1 MAPAQTEEIAAFLKE
16 YSAWTHEEDK
26 LVRHVV
32 CADFV
37 EALGLLVRIG
47 VAAEKVD
54 HHPELFNVYNRVTI
68 GLCTHDA
75 GDVVT
80 EKDLSLAT
88 TLEGLIP

>member
-1 MAPAQTEEIAAFLKE
+1 MAPAQTEEIAAFLHQ
-16 YSAWTHEEDK
+16 YSAWTHEQNK
-26 LVRHVV
+26 LVRRVV
-32 CADFV
+32 CTDFV

-54 HHPELFNVYNRVTI
+54 HHPELFNIYNRVTI

-80 EKDLSLAT
+80 EKDLSLAA